1 MLGEQDHK
9 RHLLPLLRDME
20 EKLQKRPKAE
30 ANTNRFNHIR
40 ANAMRSKN
48 DDGDIILTFHTV
60 SGRPER
66 TKGKGHGGQRRRGPK
81 VMESVDR
88 EFAAGAGKGGGKGRG
103 GVGSVFGGS
112 ENVGPLR
119 HWPICRR
126 QNSVEQGLAGQTRL
140 LHGPSRIHWETPVDV
155 PSALRSRLR

>member
-66 TKGKGHGGQRRRGPK
+66 TKGKGQGGQRRRGPK

-103 GVGSVFGGS
+103 GGG
-112 ENVGPLR
+112 GGGQIGTGGGGGGGGGR
-119 HWPICRR
+119 GHHRR
-126 QNSVEQGLAGQTRL
+126 GGAVAGAAARNFVM
-140 LHGPSRIHWETPVDV
+140 GAPVTGDV
-155 PSALRSRLR
+155 RRK